1 MHASS
6 YFPEKYFSNTYVI
19 LQTNKNSSS
28 KKAKISKSYN

>member
-1 MHASS
+1 MDPSS

-28 KKAKISKSYN
+28 KKAKIRESYN